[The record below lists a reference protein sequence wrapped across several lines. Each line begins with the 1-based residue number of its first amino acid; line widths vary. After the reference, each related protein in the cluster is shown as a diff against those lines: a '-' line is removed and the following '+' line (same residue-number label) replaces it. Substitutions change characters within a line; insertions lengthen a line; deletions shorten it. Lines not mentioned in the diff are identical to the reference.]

1 MIRITIIAPAIAV
14 RAGLRAL
21 LSDDPNMEIVGEA
34 ASPSEM
40 AGAQIEAD
48 VIVWSPGGSMDLAA
62 VLSDLNM
69 LKIDEAEALLLV
81 HNDPQVF
88 ERLSKLPVRAWGM
101 LDPESTQ
108 AELIAGI
115 QALNEGLSVIN
126 PLWLNQS
133 VKYSTS
139 NKNGKVDLVDPL
151 TSREIEIL
159 QLLALGLTNKQ
170 IAARLKIS
178 AHTVKFHVSA
188 IFGKLGTNNRVE
200 AVNLGLKNGL
210 VVL

>member
-1 MIRITIIAPAIAV
+1 LIRITIIAPAIAV
-14 RAGLRAL
+14 RAGLRVL
-21 LSDDPNMEIVGEA
+21 ISDDPNMDIVAEA
-34 ASPSEM
+34 ASPGEM
-40 AGAQIEAD
+40 TEAQVEAD
-48 VIVWSPGGSMDLAA
+48 VIVWSPGATLDTAA
-62 VLSDLNM
+62 VLSDLKE
-69 LKIDEAEALLLV
+69 LKIDDAEALLLV
-81 HNDPQVF
+81 HNDPLIIEQLS
-88 ERLSKLPVRAWGM
+88 RLEVRAWGM

-108 AELIAGI
+108 AELIIGI
-115 QALNEGLSVIN
+115 QALNEGLCVIN

-133 VKYSTS
+133 IKDSTS
-139 NKNGKVDLVDPL
+139 NQNEKVDLIDPL

-188 IFGKLGTNNRVE
+188 IFSKLGTNNRVE

>member
-1 MIRITIIAPAIAV
+1 VII
-14 RAGLRAL
+14 
-21 LSDDPNMEIVGEA
+21 
-34 ASPSEM
+34 
-40 AGAQIEAD
+40 
-48 VIVWSPGGSMDLAA
+48 WSPGDSRDLAA
-62 VLSDLNM
+62 VLSELST
-69 LKIDEAEALLLV
+69 LKIEEAEALLLV
-81 HNDPQVF
+81 HNDPQVI
-88 ERLSKLPVRAWGM
+88 ERLSNLPVRAWGM

-126 PLWLNQS
+126 LLWLNKS
-133 VKYSTS
+133 LKYSTN
-139 NKNGKVDLVDPL
+139 NKNGNLDLVDPL

-188 IFGKLGTNNRVE
+188 IFSKLGTNNRVE

-210 VVL
+210 IVL